1 MTKKASEW
9 IGVNEAANLVGK
21 SLSTIR
27 RLIPEME
34 KNAYVRRE
42 PETGK
47 VLIDRGHLVER
58 FGVTEGASEQAERG
72 NFAGIIEMLERQIVA
87 KDRQIENLQRDGESK
102 SRQME
107 EAQLQAAQL
116 AESLKQFAALNAALQ
131 SKILG
136 ISSQSAEPLPSAKSG
151 VFSSP
156 IYFILVAVFAS
167 LVAGLL
173 VYIFLQ
179 WVGNG

>member
-1 MTKKASEW
+1 MGKKGSEW
-9 IGVNEAANLVGK
+9 VGVNEAANLVAK

-34 KNAYVRRE
+34 KSGYVRR
-42 PETGK
+42 ETGK

-58 FGVTEGASEQAERG
+58 FGVTEGESEQAERG
-72 NFAGIIEMLERQIVA
+72 DFAGIIEMLERQIVA

-136 ISSQSAEPLPSAKSG
+136 ISSKSAEPLPGVKSG